1 MSRFR
6 NEVAHLQAHI
16 KTLRLGAGALRGG
29 VLAGWAS
36 TPRAAQI
43 AALIELA
50 AGLGVALLAGGLL
63 LRAI

>member
-1 MSRFR
+1 M
-6 NEVAHLQAHI
+6 QI
-16 KTLRLGAGALRGG
+16 KRGRGGAWPGG